1 MNNSDSDSDPEDQRD
16 THYGTSLPTRDSPQ
30 SDTHDGTSSPT
41 RDSPQSDTHDG
52 TSLPTRDSPQSD
64 TYYGQS
70 SSEEGEGDS
79 NGDSSP
85 FRNDEDSP
93 TNQSPSPYSWEEDE
107 DEVSTDKRQ
116 QLVRQIA
123 AAQNSDEKSR
133 LETELA
139 MLRRE
144 PRSESL

>member
-16 THYGTSLPTRDSPQ
+16 THY
-30 SDTHDGTSSPT
+30 
-41 RDSPQSDTHDG
+41 G